1 MHAIFEPT
9 RLLGPLEDL
18 FIVDA
23 AAGEEMSVFVGQG
36 KTKGGKIF
44 EQVYSC
50 GNNLKGSLGINRPS
64 HLQDLTLVGDLSNL
78 HGDDGEALT
87 ITNIACGRRHCM
99 AAFDYGACH
108 YWGDNHVGQLG
119 NRKRSYMESPYR
131 NRKFENKEIA
141 NIILDHDSSC
151 VIVEDHGRIKKKK
164 KKNKKILRP
173 DEVVRSPDELK
184 RKAEA
189 LIQKDPNSQDVRG
202 RKGIFER
209 AREATQ
215 NLVYGKEEPAQK
227 ISSAL

>member
-1 MHAIFEPT
+1 
-9 RLLGPLEDL
+9 
-18 FIVDA
+18 
-23 AAGEEMSVFVGQG
+23 
-36 KTKGGKIF
+36 
-44 EQVYSC
+44 
-50 GNNLKGSLGINRPS
+50 
-64 HLQDLTLVGDLSNL
+64 
-78 HGDDGEALT
+78 
-87 ITNIACGRRHCM
+87 
-99 AAFDYGACH
+99 
-108 YWGDNHVGQLG
+108 
-119 NRKRSYMESPYR
+119 MESPYR

-164 KKNKKILRP
+164 KKKNKKILRP

-189 LIQKDPNSQDVRG
+189 LIQKDPDSQDVRG